1 MRNKM
6 IYSFDKKQPEI
17 EGDTYISE
25 HALVIGDVRIDNNC
39 YIGHRAIL
47 RGDCGSIR
55 IGPGTIVEEGVI
67 IHASPDSTCQIGE
80 KVTIG
85 HGAVIH
91 ASIIGDFVLVGMGA
105 ILSIGAEVGE
115 RAIIAEGCVVKSGQI
130 IPAHVVV
137 AGNPAKIVRGVEGK
151 DEILWNTR
159 NKLYIDL
166 TKKYLEVGMERLD
179 WIAPLCL
186 NTLN

>member
-1 MRNKM
+1 
-6 IYSFDKKQPEI
+6 
-17 EGDTYISE
+17 
-25 HALVIGDVRIDNNC
+25 
-39 YIGHRAIL
+39 
-47 RGDCGSIR
+47 
-55 IGPGTIVEEGVI
+55 
-67 IHASPDSTCQIGE
+67 
-80 KVTIG
+80 
-85 HGAVIH
+85 
-91 ASIIGDFVLVGMGA
+91 MGA